1 MINPEKQTERF
12 KDKVLESN
20 FALWNSLLTLNGVVI
35 SVFSAVALFDN
46 STNQVI
52 IFPLVICCALSSYLL
67 IANYNDVRNLYRQL
81 GRIDLEEFKGKS
93 EKEKENELDTAV
105 KKHNR
110 INHRELWVKRMVLL
124 EAFLILLLLV
134 FTKYTHATNKVHA
147 DEKEKEIVLLGK
159 WNEKQLDNVIHKGS
173 QIRDLGE
180 RIDFLSGQFLNAS
193 YKESTLIGSINT
205 GEVFVINLE
214 GMDCFTYIDYV
225 EAMRLSSSFS
235 EFKENLR
242 RVRYKSGNVAF
253 QNRNHFFT
261 DWREFNSGYIDDVTK
276 KVAGE
281 KTKTVVKVLNRKE
294 NGTYFLPGIP
304 VKERKIEYIPSNAF
318 DRTII
323 EGLRTGDYV
332 GIYSDMP
339 GLDVSHTGIIVK
351 DRDKVYLRHA
361 SSREGNGRVVDEDLI
376 NYISNKP
383 GLVVLRPK

>member
-1 MINPEKQTERF
+1 M
-12 KDKVLESN
+12 
-20 FALWNSLLTLNGVVI
+20 
-35 SVFSAVALFDN
+35 
-46 STNQVI
+46 
-52 IFPLVICCALSSYLL
+52 
-67 IANYNDVRNLYRQL
+67 
-81 GRIDLEEFKGKS
+81 DLEEFNRKS
-93 EKEKENELDTAV
+93 GTEAQSERD
-105 KKHNR
+105 R
-110 INHRELWVKRMVLL
+110 INQREHCVNITLLL
-124 EAFLILLLLV
+124 EAVLILLLLAV
-134 FTKYTHATNKVHA
+134 NKYTYASTKIHVGAT
-147 DEKEKEIVLLGK
+147 EKENVILGK
-159 WNEKQLDNVIHKGS
+159 WNEKQLDNIIHKGS

-205 GEVFVINLE
+205 REVFAINLE

-242 RVRYKSGNVAF
+242 RVRYQSAKVAF

-261 DWREFNSGYIDDVTK
+261 DWREFNSGHIDDVTK

-281 KTKTVVKVLNRKE
+281 KTKTVVKALNKKE
-294 NGTYFLPGIP
+294 NGTYFLPGIL
-304 VKERKIEYIPSNAF
+304 VKKREIEYIPSNAF
-318 DRTII
+318 DRTIV
-323 EGLRTGDYV
+323 ERLRTGDYV
-332 GIYSDMP
+332 GVYSDMP

-361 SSREGNGRVVDEDLI
+361 SSREGNRRVVDEDLI